1 MVRDCINGLRDHADL
16 TILAKLSCALVR
28 ARAVPLAASSVRH
41 TRREMTEESTT
52 SDLARLAR
60 QGYEAASR
68 GDLDA
73 VMSLYAA
80 DAVYDLSDLGL
91 EIFEGAEAVR
101 GFQEDWFRSWEE
113 YRFEVEEL
121 LDFGHGV
128 VLSVIREGGRLRSG
142 SGRVEHRV
150 AHLATFANGKIEWHK
165 AYTAPDEARAA
176 AERLAQERG

>member
-1 MVRDCINGLRDHADL
+1 
-16 TILAKLSCALVR
+16 
-28 ARAVPLAASSVRH
+28 
-41 TRREMTEESTT
+41 MTGESTT
-52 SDLARLAR
+52 SDLVRRAR

-68 GDLDA
+68 DDLDA

-91 EIFEGAEAVR
+91 ETFEGAEAIR

-128 VLSVIREGGRLRSG
+128 VLSVIREGGRLRGG

-150 AHLATFANGKIEWHK
+150 AHLRHVC
-165 AYTAPDEARAA
+165 
-176 AERLAQERG
+176 ERRDRVAQGLHRPGRGPCRRGTPSAGAG